1 MFETLVIGN
10 VGSVR
15 FFNAG
20 KMPILTISLA
30 SSRRIGETQ
39 YTDWVSA
46 KVWGERAEKLKE
58 HIAKGMKLL
67 VRGRCEAKAYKRDD
81 DSLAGELVLHVD
93 TLEFLSPK
101 QKAEETGG
109 EPTGHADAGNDL
121 PSATSQ
127 PGHSRRRKN

>member
-10 VGSVR
+10 VGSVK

-20 KMPILTISLA
+20 STPVLNINIA
-30 SSRRIGETQ
+30 SSRRIGEREF
-39 YTDWVSA
+39 TDWVSA

-58 HIAKGMKLL
+58 HVAKGMKLL

-81 DSLAGELVLHVD
+81 DTLAGELVLHVD

-101 QKAEETGG
+101 SKGEGAGG
-109 EPTGHADAGNDL
+109 EPTGHADQGNEL
-121 PSATSQ
+121 PLAIAE
-127 PGHSRRRKN
+127 PAHGRRRKN

>member
-10 VGSVR
+10 VGSVK

-20 KMPILTISLA
+20 KMPILNINIA
-30 SSRRIGETQ
+30 ASRRIGEREF
-39 YTDWVSA
+39 TDWVSA

-81 DSLAGELVLHVD
+81 DTLAGELILHVD

-101 QKAEETGG
+101 QKTEEAGG
-109 EPTGHADAGNDL
+109 ESPELAEAGNE
-121 PSATSQ
+121 PQ
-127 PGHSRRRKN
+127 PTASEAEHSRRRKS